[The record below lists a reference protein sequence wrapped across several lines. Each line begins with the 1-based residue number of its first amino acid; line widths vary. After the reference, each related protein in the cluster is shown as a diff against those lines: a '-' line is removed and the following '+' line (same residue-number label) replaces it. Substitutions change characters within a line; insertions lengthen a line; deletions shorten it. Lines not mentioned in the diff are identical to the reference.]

1 MKSIFFKKQT
11 SSTILTLLL
20 SLTILISIAVPVKA
34 IDVNGFFYTP
44 GDILITKSTLANGLT
59 GHAGI
64 VHPDGK
70 NVIHIAGPGEK
81 PNIISIS
88 SWLREYPSTKVIR
101 YKYKVKSTKAANWA
115 RDYYIN
121 GAGKNTN
128 YRITF
133 NPKDRSY
140 VYCSELVWQAYY
152 YGADVTFKIP
162 YISSQGIITSYLI
175 PNIITPYD
183 FINPHGQ
190 SYNGFRTVKT
200 IKW

>member
-1 MKSIFFKKQT
+1 MKSNFSKKRT

-44 GDILITKSTLANGLT
+44 GDILITKSTFANGLT

-70 NVIHIAGPGEK
+70 NVIHIAGKGEK
-81 PNIISIS
+81 ADVIPISQ
-88 SWLREYPSTKVIR
+88 WLAKYSSTKVVR
-101 YKYKVKSTKAANWA
+101 HKYKLRAIKAANWA

-121 GAGKNTN
+121 GPGKNTG
-128 YRITF
+128 YAITP
-133 NPKDRSY
+133 NPKNKNY
-140 VYCSELVWQAYY
+140 VYCSELVWQSYY
-152 YGADVTFKIP
+152 YGADITFKIP
-162 YISSQGIITSYLI
+162 YVNTQGIITSYLI
-175 PNIITPYD
+175 PNIINPYD
-183 FINPHGQ
+183 FVNPHGQ
-190 SYNGFRTVKT
+190 SYNGFKTVKS